1 MKVHRYK
8 TRDGSPQTGW
18 LQEGQIGL
26 LEGDLFEG
34 YQRKEPAIPLE
45 RVQILP
51 PVLPG
56 KIICV
61 GRNYPEHAKEMNAEI
76 PRIPILFLKPPSAII
91 GPGQSIELPLQS
103 SQVEY
108 EGELAVVIGKSARH
122 TQADDARRIIFG
134 YTIANDV
141 TARDLQR
148 ADGQWTRA
156 KGFDTF
162 CPLGPWIDTD
172 IDPYDVLLT
181 THVNGQMRQMSST
194 RDMIFPVFQL
204 ISFIT
209 SVMTLEAGDV
219 ILTGTPAGVGPVS
232 AGDVVKVTIEGI
244 GELVSPVIAGG

>member
-1 MKVHRYK
+1 MKVLRFM
-8 TRDGSPQTGW
+8 TREGGPLTGW
-18 LQEGQIGL
+18 LQDGQIGL
-26 LEGDLFEG
+26 LEGNLFEG
-34 YQRKEPAIPLE
+34 YQRMDPMIPLE
-45 RVQILP
+45 RVQLLP

-61 GRNYPEHAKEMNAEI
+61 GRNYPEHAKEMSVEI
-76 PRIPILFLKPPSAII
+76 PKIPILFLKPPSAVI
-91 GPGQSIELPLQS
+91 GSGQPIEMPPQS
-103 SQVEY
+103 TQVEY

-122 TQADDARRIIFG
+122 IQPDAARRIIFG

-148 ADGQWTRA
+148 SDGQWTRA
-156 KGFDTF
+156 KSFDTF
-162 CPLGPWIDTD
+162 CPLGPWIETD

-181 THVNGQMRQMSST
+181 THLNGQLRQMTST
-194 RDMIFPVFQL
+194 RDMVFPVFQL

-244 GELVSPVIAGG
+244 GELISPVIAGK